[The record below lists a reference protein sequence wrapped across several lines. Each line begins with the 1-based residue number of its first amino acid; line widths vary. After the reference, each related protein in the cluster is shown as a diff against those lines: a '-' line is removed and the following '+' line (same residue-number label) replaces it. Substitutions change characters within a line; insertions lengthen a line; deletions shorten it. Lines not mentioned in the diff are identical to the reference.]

1 MDGFQLAEA
10 IRQRPVHSAMRILM
24 LTSAGRSD
32 KEALRGKLDISRILL
47 KPVKHSTLLVAITDA
62 LGVTSAQARE
72 AAASE
77 RPGDVP
83 VRQVLLVEDN
93 PVNQKVARDLLM
105 RRGHNIQVVQNG
117 KEAVEAVRWNRF
129 DVVLMDI
136 HMPVM
141 DGLTA
146 ARRIRDAELATGVHV
161 PIVAMT
167 AGATTEDRERCFAAG
182 MDDYVTKPF
191 RADELFR
198 AVELTLHT
206 PTGRE
211 TAPVTVLAADAAE
224 ESASVEPGPGGPPLT
239 EAGAGAGSAAQAR
252 EFENSLDWAGAL
264 KKLDG
269 DEELLCE
276 LAEIFLDQSPALI
289 AAIEAAITSG
299 DAGELRRAAH
309 TLKGSTH
316 VIGGRA
322 LAAAALRLES
332 MGREGRLN
340 EAAAA
345 FADLGESV
353 ARLKPAL
360 ELAISERAAVT
371 DSQ

>member
-1 MDGFQLAEA
+1 
-10 IRQRPVHSAMRILM
+10 
-24 LTSAGRSD
+24 
-32 KEALRGKLDISRILL
+32 
-47 KPVKHSTLLVAITDA
+47 
-62 LGVTSAQARE
+62 
-72 AAASE
+72 
-77 RPGDVP
+77 
-83 VRQVLLVEDN
+83 
-93 PVNQKVARDLLM
+93 
-105 RRGHNIQVVQNG
+105 
-117 KEAVEAVRWNRF
+117 
-129 DVVLMDI
+129 
-136 HMPVM
+136 
-141 DGLTA
+141 
-146 ARRIRDAELATGVHV
+146 
-161 PIVAMT
+161 
-167 AGATTEDRERCFAAG
+167 
-182 MDDYVTKPF
+182 
-191 RADELFR
+191 
-198 AVELTLHT
+198 
-206 PTGRE
+206 
-211 TAPVTVLAADAAE
+211 
-224 ESASVEPGPGGPPLT
+224 LT